1 VDRGRHADS
10 RTRERG
16 GEHALNADHADQLRL
31 LEVQA
36 LDSKL
41 DQLAH
46 RRRTL
51 PQLAELDRVGSESV
65 LVRDLLVG
73 AQTEQSDVEREVSKS
88 EQDVETV
95 RQRAARDRNRM
106 DTGAVGSAKELEALQ
121 HELGSLARR
130 QADLE
135 EVELDAM
142 QRLEDVQSR
151 VAELGTRSSALA
163 AEQVDL
169 EQQRDVAFAEIDKD
183 SDYLTG
189 ERARAADGLPADLMA
204 LYEKLRADNGG
215 VGAAVLEGA
224 RCSGCRLEQTP
235 MELARI
241 AAAPP
246 DEVHRCEECRRIL
259 VRPAA
264 ASG

>member
-1 VDRGRHADS
+1 M
-10 RTRERG
+10 E
-16 GEHALNADHADQLRL
+16 
-31 LEVQA
+31 
-36 LDSKL
+36 
-41 DQLAH
+41 
-46 RRRTL
+46 
-51 PQLAELDRVGSESV
+51 RVGSETV
-65 LVRDLLVG
+65 VTRDLLIA
-73 AQTEQSDVEREVSKS
+73 AQTEQSDVEREVAKA
-88 EQDVETV
+88 EQDVEAV
-95 RQRAARDRNRM
+95 RQRATRDRQRM

-121 HELGSLARR
+121 HEIGSLAKR

-151 VAELGTRSSALA
+151 VAELQTRSSGLA

-169 EQQRDVAFAEIDKD
+169 EEQRDASFAEIDKD
-183 SDYLTG
+183 VDYLTG
-189 ERARAADGLPADLMA
+189 ERARTAEGLPTELMT
-204 LYEKLRADNGG
+204 LYEKLRVDHGG
-215 VGAAVLEGA
+215 VGAAALEGV

-259 VRPAA
+259 VRPTV
-264 ASG
+264 G